1 MKDKLIRRDTPL
13 TAGMKV
19 EVRVETVYTL
29 DVDDWLDGE
38 PSITVAEIEE
48 NLQAR
53 GRHIDAALIDAG
65 YKGEYA
71 DDNWYMQLPV
81 QVICTCGGSS
91 DEGNWHHAVAC
102 PAVYESKVIDA
113 RFETPYEQE
122 QRERGGH
129 GPYGDP
135 PVYVAPGRVAV

>member
-38 PSITVAEIEE
+38 PSVTAVEIEK
-48 NLQAR
+48 NLKDTYR
-53 GRHIDAALIDAG
+53 NIDAALIDAG

-71 DDNWYMQLPV
+71 DDAWHMTLPAE
-81 QVICTCGGSS
+81 VICTCGGSS
-91 DEGNWHHAVAC
+91 PHADDC
-102 PAVYESKVIDA
+102 PAKWEGAVIDA
-113 RFETPYEQE
+113 RFETPYEAE
-122 QRERGGH
+122 TRGRYGEER
-129 GPYGDP
+129 
-135 PVYVAPGRVAV
+135 VYVEPGRVTA